1 MNGDD
6 KHRAYNLCSNASSS
20 IRKTLFMLLPSFPS
34 LLPFTSSLP
43 SSLFSSIFL
52 IPCSHPFSSDSE
64 PKLEMETAISD
75 TNVIIGD
82 DLVLTCEASGE
93 PEPSLTWYRN
103 GLPINDTLQRF
114 SLEENSLIIPILTS
128 KMGGSYKC
136 IYDNGVLTASS
147 SAMIEI
153 LGRLT

>member
-1 MNGDD
+1 
-6 KHRAYNLCSNASSS
+6 
-20 IRKTLFMLLPSFPS
+20 
-34 LLPFTSSLP
+34 
-43 SSLFSSIFL
+43 
-52 IPCSHPFSSDSE
+52 
-64 PKLEMETAISD
+64 METAISD